1 MVIFSAL
8 FFFLFFFFCGQIS
21 MTIHCQIDL
30 LSSKSFPKSDQY
42 MAVKVRFFFLSS
54 SSPTSLLSSMEAL
67 KSTAI
72 PIFRSYP
79 VSFSTKSLKPIN
91 VSIKPPPSDFDFR
104 SEISRD
110 SRAAIAE
117 AHPELLD
124 LADDGTL
131 VLVDKT
137 RFGPVPAWR
146 AEFVEPQAIWL
157 VGTSHISPKSVKDV
171 ERVVRAVKP
180 DNVVVEL
187 CRSRY
192 LFQSWY
198 HVYFRYW

>member
-8 FFFLFFFFCGQIS
+8 FFSFFFFCGQIS

-91 VSIKPPPSDFDFR
+91 VSIKPPPRTLIFDQKSLGIPEPPLLKLTLSCLIWPTMAHWFWLTRRDLGLFR
-104 SEISRD
+104 
-110 SRAAIAE
+110 
-117 AHPELLD
+117 P
-124 LADDGTL
+124 G
-131 VLVDKT
+131 
-137 RFGPVPAWR
+137 GPNLW
-146 AEFVEPQAIWL
+146 
-157 VGTSHISPKSVKDV
+157 SPKQYGWS
-171 ERVVRAVKP
+171 
-180 DNVVVEL
+180 EL
-187 CRSRY
+187 RIFLPNRLRMSSE
-192 LFQSWY
+192 LSEQ
-198 HVYFRYW
+198 